1 MRRRKRFKVDLGAR
15 VEDMLAAHEKELQVL
30 RDQFAI
36 LSLGGMLQS
45 APICDRTQID
55 KKKWAKIAYEW
66 ADAMMEARKPK
77 RK

>member
-15 VEDMLAAHEKELQVL
+15 VEDMLAFQEKEKEAL
-30 RDQFAI
+30 RDQF
-36 LSLGGMLQS
+36 GMLALDGMLKS
-45 APICDRTQID
+45 APICDRTKID